1 MSAHNQLVSIVVPCF
16 NEEAVIGETIRR
28 LKNATGEISGCR
40 FEFLL
45 VDDGSKDT
53 TRKLLR
59 DLAAEDTRIKVLG
72 FSRNFG
78 HQVAVSAGI
87 DYAQGDA
94 VVLIDADLQDPPEM
108 IEEMIRLWSGGY
120 DVVYATRT
128 ERPGETAFKRHTAR
142 AFYRLLNRLSDV
154 PIPLDTGD
162 FRLMSRKV
170 VDAIKAMPER
180 DRFIRGMVSWV
191 GFKQVALP
199 YRREE
204 RFAGESK
211 YPLRKMLRF
220 ASDGIMSFSL
230 KPLRLSISLGLISS
244 ALAFA
249 GIVYALFVRLMTNAW
264 VEGWAGIFIAILF
277 IGGVQLVTVGILGE
291 YVGRIYNEVKRRPMY
306 LVEETINV

>member
-1 MSAHNQLVSIVVPCF
+1 MATDDQCVSIVVPCF
-16 NEEAVIGETIRR
+16 NEEAVIHETINR
-28 LKNATGEISGCR
+28 LKHATESINGYS
-40 FEFLL
+40 FEFLF
-45 VDDGSKDT
+45 VDDGSRDT
-53 TRKLLR
+53 TRQILR
-59 DLAAEDTRIKVLG
+59 EQALADTRIKVLG
-72 FSRNFG
+72 LSRNFG

-87 DYAQGDA
+87 DAAKGCA
-94 VVLIDADLQDPPEM
+94 VVLIDADLQDPPRL
-108 IEEMIRLWSGGY
+108 IEEMLRLWNSGY

-128 ERPGETAFKRHTAR
+128 ERPGETAFKRYTAR
-142 AFYRLLNRLSDV
+142 TFYRLLNQLSDV
-154 PIPLDTGD
+154 AIPLDTGD
-162 FRLMSRKV
+162 FRLMSRNV

-230 KPLRLSISLGLISS
+230 KPLRLSIALGLISS
-244 ALAFA
+244 AISFV
-249 GIVYALFVRLMTNAW
+249 GILYALFVRLMTNAW
-264 VEGWAGIFIAILF
+264 VEGWAGIFIAIMF

-291 YVGRIYNEVKRRPMY
+291 YVGRIYNEVKRRPLY
-306 LVEETINV
+306 LVEESING

>member
-1 MSAHNQLVSIVVPCF
+1 MKFSLVVPCF
-16 NEEAVIGETIRR
+16 NEEAVIGETMRR
-28 LKNATGEISGCR
+28 LKSATDTISGYR

-59 DLAAEDTRIKVLG
+59 DVAEEDTRIKVLG

-108 IEEMIRLWSGGY
+108 IEEMIRLWGGGY